1 VTGRVRNLRL
11 TVQYDGTDFAGFQRQ
26 PDVPTVQGV
35 LEEAIG
41 RCLRHPVSLT
51 AASRTDAGVHALGQV
66 VAVETDV
73 PIPAEAVP
81 VAFTAALPASV
92 AVVEAEEVGPSF
104 HPRFAARWKQY
115 VYRIVSRPVRS
126 PFLGRFAWC
135 LPHELSVEMMAAAA
149 EHVKGRHDF
158 RSFCSAG
165 SQVADFVREVTRLD
179 LSRDGDVIEC
189 RIEANGFLYKM
200 VRNIVGTLVEV
211 GRDRLAPEEMGTI
224 LAARDRR
231 RAGPTAPPQGLCLV
245 KVAY

>member
-1 VTGRVRNLRL
+1 MRKLKL

-26 PDVPTVQGV
+26 PDVPTVQRV

-41 RCLRHPVSLT
+41 RCLGHPVSLT

-66 VAVETDV
+66 VAVETER
-73 PIPAEAVP
+73 PIPVEAAP

-92 AVVEAEEVGPSF
+92 AVVEAEEVDPGF
-104 HPRFAARWKQY
+104 HPRFAAKWKQY

-126 PFLGRFAWC
+126 PILGRFAWC

-149 EHVKGRHDF
+149 EHIKGRYDF
-158 RSFCSAG
+158 RSFCAG
-165 SQVADFVREVTRLD
+165 GAPVEDFVREVTRLD

-189 RIEANGFLYKM
+189 RIEADGFLYRM

-211 GRDRLAPEEMGTI
+211 GRDRLAPEEVGTI
-224 LAARDRR
+224 LAARDRT

>member
-1 VTGRVRNLRL
+1 MRKLKL

-41 RCLRHPVSLT
+41 RCLGHPVSLT

-66 VAVETDV
+66 VAVETEV
-73 PIPAEAVP
+73 PIPVEAAP
-81 VAFTAALPASV
+81 VAFTAALPTSV
-92 AVVEAEEVGPSF
+92 AVVEAEEVDPGF
-104 HPRFAARWKQY
+104 HPRFAAQWKQY
-115 VYRIVSRPVRS
+115 VYRIISRPVRS
-126 PFLGRFAWC
+126 PILGRFAWC

-149 EHVKGRHDF
+149 EHLHGRHDF
-158 RSFCSAG
+158 RSFCAG
-165 SQVADFVREVTRLD
+165 GAQVEDFVRDVMRLD
-179 LSRDGDVIEC
+179 LSRDGDVIEY
-189 RIEANGFLYKM
+189 RIEANGFLYRM